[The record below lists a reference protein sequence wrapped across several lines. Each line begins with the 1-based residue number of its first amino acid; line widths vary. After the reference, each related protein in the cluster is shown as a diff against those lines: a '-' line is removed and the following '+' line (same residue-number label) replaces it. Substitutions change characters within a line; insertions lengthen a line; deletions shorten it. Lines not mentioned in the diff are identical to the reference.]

1 MKFANVSVKKD
12 AFENAL
18 EHIIRELPQSIQWSN
33 DGHWICF
40 RPDDLKLPSQG
51 WKIHLS
57 VVPVEGAEMLRR
69 IAPVL
74 TEHSVQWKVVSSG
87 LKLVETSNGSIP
99 LPQTGK
105 CVTIYAANDKQ
116 FLDLLE
122 DMYACTMEFEGPAIP
137 TDRSYRGSG
146 CVFYRYGAFIERFY
160 YDCYSG
166 AKVHAIQNPDGNLEE
181 DRRAPGRYK
190 PDWVNEPEEL
200 LRIQAI
206 QVAPSPSEASSSN
219 NNEFGIRNIRVSRVL
234 KKSGKGGVFLISSA
248 RQAQAVMKE
257 AVHRMR
263 VDGAGRS
270 AHDYLENEYHV
281 LELLKETGYTP
292 QPLDLFSYEKNR
304 YLILEYFDSISLR
317 EYIHRRHVAADYTWT
332 EMVRISQDVLDMVE
346 TCHDRGVIINDLT
359 PNNIVVLPD
368 GNVRLIDL
376 ELAYVR
382 SSDREA
388 RPLTGHTP
396 GYVPRGREHSQ
407 RSSVQDD
414 IYSIGA
420 VFYYMASSVDPYFK
434 YQTDYLK
441 CSQALLDGFGK
452 TQQLQALG
460 NFAIRIMS
468 GTYEQ
473 VADIRKDLTTI
484 SKDPMTK
491 LQGASPSTN
500 SQELVLT
507 ADEILHQAQ
516 RMANWLYRSFDF
528 NNRHE
533 LYPENS
539 MSRMFHPANF
549 NFGWTGM
556 VYGFNQLGQ
565 ITHRMEYHQYAREVM
580 EWIMAHHPYIPDET
594 PNGLYF
600 GYGAVPWRLAE
611 TAEALNDA
619 SLLNLAENL
628 ALQLTQNEP
637 TQTNISHGAAGLGL
651 MLLDLHRIGDRA
663 ELFERAEALAAYILT
678 QEERH
683 EDGRSMW
690 KVKEQPSKKDGGHYS
705 LGFSHGIAGIG
716 YFLLAMADRTHK
728 EAYISAVKRIVHTL
742 DHTSH
747 TGQNG
752 QKMWPASPAKPDA
765 LWVHWCNGSA
775 GIGRFLLAAADVLDD
790 PVSAKLG
797 KEAADAVAQTTSFA
811 SFGQCH
817 GLAGNGDFLL
827 LAERCHP
834 GRYEARLEQYA
845 QMLLAVR
852 SDNHDM
858 WLWPL
863 EDMESFSPDYMTG
876 YTGIYS
882 FLLRFFFPSMSAEP
896 LVYSGFNSDKEAMD
910 HDFNIHI

>member
-1 MKFANVSVKKD
+1 MSSRISFEVSIYRLI
-12 AFENAL
+12 EN
-18 EHIIRELPQSIQWSN
+18 IPDDIQWSN

-40 RPDDLKLPSQG
+40 RPQHLELPLQG

-57 VVPVEGAEMLRR
+57 VVPAKGAELLER
-69 IAPVL
+69 IGPIL
-74 TEHSVQWKVVSSG
+74 MSKRVQWKVVSNG
-87 LKLVETSNGSIP
+87 QKLIEASNGSIP

-105 CVTIYAANDKQ
+105 CVTIYAANEKQ

-122 DMYACTMEFEGPAIP
+122 DMYACTMGFEGPAIP
-137 TDRSYRGSG
+137 TDQSYRGSG
-146 CVFYRYGAFIERFY
+146 CVFYRYGAFTERFY
-160 YDCYSG
+160 YDRYSG
-166 AKVHAIQNPDGNLEE
+166 AKVYAIQNTDGNLEE
-181 DRRAPGRYK
+181 DRRTPGRYK
-190 PDWVNEPEEL
+190 PEWVNEPEEL
-200 LRIQAI
+200 LHIQAI
-206 QVAPSPSEASSSN
+206 QMDPSPSEVSSSN
-219 NNEFGIRNIRVSRVL
+219 NNEFGIRNIRVKRVL

-248 RQAQAVMKE
+248 RHAQAVMKE

-292 QPLDLFSYEKNR
+292 QPLDLFGYEKNR

-317 EYIHRRHVAADYTWT
+317 EYIHRRHVVADYTWK
-332 EMVRISQDVLDMVE
+332 EMVRISQDVLDIVE
-346 TCHDRGVIINDLT
+346 TCHRKGVIINDLT

-382 SSDREA
+382 SSVREA
-388 RPLTGHTP
+388 KPLIGHTP

-434 YQTDYLK
+434 YQSDYLK
-441 CSQALLDGFGK
+441 CGQALLDNLVINHKLHLMGYISIK
-452 TQQLQALG
+452 
-460 NFAIRIMS
+460 IMN
-468 GTYEQ
+468 GAYEQ
-473 VADIRKDLTTI
+473 VEDIRKDLTTI

-491 LQGASPSTN
+491 LQGASLSLN
-500 SQELVLT
+500 SQKLGLT
-507 ADEILHQAQ
+507 RDEVLHQAQ
-516 RMANWLYRSFDF
+516 RIADWLYRSLDF
-528 NNRHE
+528 ENRHE

-539 MSRMFHPANF
+539 ISRMFHPANF

-556 VYGFNQLGQ
+556 VYSFNQLGQ
-565 ITHRMEYHQYAREVM
+565 ITQRIEYHQHAREVM

-594 PNGLYF
+594 PTGLYF

-611 TAEALNDA
+611 TAETLND
-619 SLLNLAENL
+619 SLLLNVAENL
-628 ALQLTQNEP
+628 ALELTQNEP

-651 MLLDLHRIGDRA
+651 MLLELHRIGGRT
-663 ELFERAEALAAYILT
+663 ELLERAEALAAYILT

-683 EDGRSMW
+683 EDGLSMW

-728 EAYISAVKRIVHTL
+728 EAYVSAVKRIVYTL
-742 DHTSH
+742 DYTSH
-747 TGQNG
+747 TGKNG
-752 QKMWPASPAKPDA
+752 LKTWPASPAKPDA

-775 GIGRFLLAAADVLDD
+775 GIGRFLLAAADVLED

-797 KEAADAVAQTTSFA
+797 KEAADAVAQTTIFA

-834 GRYEARLEQYA
+834 GRYEARLEHYA
-845 QMLLAVR
+845 QMLLAMR
-852 SDNHDM
+852 SDKHDM
-858 WLWPL
+858 WMWPL

-876 YTGIYS
+876 YMGIYS
-882 FLLRFFFPSMSAEP
+882 FLLRLFYPSMSAEP
-896 LVYSGFNSDKEAMD
+896 LVYSGFNPSKEAMD
-910 HDFNIHI
+910 HDINIHI